1 MEEDIRWQ
9 QRFSNYRKALLKLT
23 EAIKIIDLKNN
34 DDTENINVKES
45 IVKVLEEGLIQ
56 RFEFTHELAWNVMK
70 DFAEFQGNFNIKG
83 SRDASREAFKM
94 KLIQDADSWMD
105 MIKSRNDTTHTYNE
119 ETAEE
124 IVGKINEVYYP
135 LFIEF
140 ERNMEGLRTGK
151 QEDLFNKDK

>member
-1 MEEDIRWQ
+1 
-9 QRFSNYRKALLKLT
+9 
-23 EAIKIIDLKNN
+23 
-34 DDTENINVKES
+34 
-45 IVKVLEEGLIQ
+45 
-56 RFEFTHELAWNVMK
+56 
-70 DFAEFQGNFNIKG
+70 
-83 SRDASREAFKM
+83 M

-135 LFIEF
+135 LFKEF